1 MLCKV
6 DWWTKCGKQAGLVLL
21 ACRNTLPSRDLEKLT
36 WIPPG
41 TGRLESAA
49 VSAKRRLGF
58 GKPAGTE
65 RDSVSGQQLSAV
77 LACENVPRLPLEDQ
91 SPLPRQRR
99 GTIVEIDRQNG
110 S

>member
-1 MLCKV
+1 MDSTGTLV
-6 DWWTKCGKQAGLVLL
+6 DLSRGLPM
-21 ACRNTLPSRDLEKLT
+21 PS
-36 WIPPG
+36 
-41 TGRLESAA
+41 S
-49 VSAKRRLGF
+49 GF
-58 GKPAGTE
+58 MVPQSAGTE

-77 LACENVPRLPLEDQ
+77 LACENVPRLALEDQ